1 MQDTPP
7 IFFTALRF
15 ACAGCFVVF
24 IPRPQIPLYK
34 LLLMGVF
41 LGGGMFALTF
51 VAMTLGLS
59 ASLAS
64 VLVHV
69 QAIFTILISM
79 AVFGERMNRRQLL
92 ALLVAAS
99 GIVVL
104 ALEFGHAGS
113 VAALVLILLA
123 ALSGGIGNNVMK
135 SLGQADMLRVSVWM
149 ATIPPLPLFALS
161 LVLEPQE
168 SLSALFATIT
178 WPTVVALIWSS
189 VLATVPGL
197 CDLGAIAGCLLI
209 SRSRTVLPSG
219 AGVRSGLVCSGPWR
233 EPLDATDHWWTAGFR
248 WSGTGALAVPQCA
261 GDHCLKFPDQVTS
274 PNWKTTTP
282 ASKDRRCH
290 FSDVTCN
297 QAAGLASGPLLPWAS
312 RRPRSAMNW
321 SNSALSL
328 ARRS

>member
-1 MQDTPP
+1 MTRRDIFLAVMAAFIWGATYPFSAIALQDTPP

-189 VLATVPGL
+189 VLATVLVFAIWGRLLVAYSSAAVAPFFLLVPVFGVALSALVLGENLSMLQIIGGL
-197 CDLGAIAGCLLI
+197 LVFAGLVLALWP
-209 SRSRTVLPSG
+209 SRS
-219 AGVRSGLVCSGPWR
+219 
-233 EPLDATDHWWTAGFR
+233 
-248 WSGTGALAVPQCA
+248 VPETI
-261 GDHCLKFPDQVTS
+261 V
-274 PNWKTTTP
+274 
-282 ASKDRRCH
+282 
-290 FSDVTCN
+290 
-297 QAAGLASGPLLPWAS
+297 
-312 RRPRSAMNW
+312 
-321 SNSALSL
+321 
-328 ARRS
+328 

>member
-1 MQDTPP
+1 MTRRDIFLAVMAAFIWGATYPFSAIALQDTPP

-189 VLATVPGL
+189 VLATVLVFAIWGRLLVAYSSAAVAPFFLLVPVFGVALSALVLGENLSMLQIIGGL
-197 CDLGAIAGCLLI
+197 LVFAGLVLALWP
-209 SRSRTVLPSG
+209 SRSVP
-219 AGVRSGLVCSGPWR
+219 
-233 EPLDATDHWWTAGFR
+233 
-248 WSGTGALAVPQCA
+248 GTIV
-261 GDHCLKFPDQVTS
+261 
-274 PNWKTTTP
+274 
-282 ASKDRRCH
+282 
-290 FSDVTCN
+290 
-297 QAAGLASGPLLPWAS
+297 
-312 RRPRSAMNW
+312 
-321 SNSALSL
+321 
-328 ARRS
+328 

>member
-1 MQDTPP
+1 MTRRDIFLAVMAAFIWGATYPFSAIALQDTPP

-34 LLLMGVF
+34 LLFMGVF

-99 GIVVL
+99 GILVL

-189 VLATVPGL
+189 VLATVLVFAIWGRLLVAYSSAAVAPFFLLVPVFGVALSALVLGENLSMLQIIGGL
-197 CDLGAIAGCLLI
+197 LVFAGLVLALWP
-209 SRSRTVLPSG
+209 SRS
-219 AGVRSGLVCSGPWR
+219 
-233 EPLDATDHWWTAGFR
+233 
-248 WSGTGALAVPQCA
+248 VPETI
-261 GDHCLKFPDQVTS
+261 V
-274 PNWKTTTP
+274 
-282 ASKDRRCH
+282 
-290 FSDVTCN
+290 
-297 QAAGLASGPLLPWAS
+297 
-312 RRPRSAMNW
+312 
-321 SNSALSL
+321 
-328 ARRS
+328 

>member
-1 MQDTPP
+1 MTRRDIFLAVMAAFIWGATYPFSAIALQDTPP

-34 LLLMGVF
+34 LLLMGAF

-189 VLATVPGL
+189 VLATVLVFAIWGRLLVAYSSAAVAPFFLLVPVFGVALSALVLGENLSMLQIIGGL
-197 CDLGAIAGCLLI
+197 LVFAGLVLALWP
-209 SRSRTVLPSG
+209 SRSVP
-219 AGVRSGLVCSGPWR
+219 
-233 EPLDATDHWWTAGFR
+233 
-248 WSGTGALAVPQCA
+248 GTIV
-261 GDHCLKFPDQVTS
+261 
-274 PNWKTTTP
+274 
-282 ASKDRRCH
+282 
-290 FSDVTCN
+290 
-297 QAAGLASGPLLPWAS
+297 
-312 RRPRSAMNW
+312 
-321 SNSALSL
+321 
-328 ARRS
+328 

>member
-1 MQDTPP
+1 MTRRDIFLAVMAAFIWGATYPFSAIALQDTPP

-34 LLLMGVF
+34 LLLMGAF

-189 VLATVPGL
+189 VLATVLVFAIWGRLLVAYSSAAVAPFFLLVPVFGVALSALVLGENLSMLQIIGGL
-197 CDLGAIAGCLLI
+197 LVFAGLVLALWP
-209 SRSRTVLPSG
+209 SRS
-219 AGVRSGLVCSGPWR
+219 
-233 EPLDATDHWWTAGFR
+233 
-248 WSGTGALAVPQCA
+248 VPETI
-261 GDHCLKFPDQVTS
+261 V
-274 PNWKTTTP
+274 
-282 ASKDRRCH
+282 
-290 FSDVTCN
+290 
-297 QAAGLASGPLLPWAS
+297 
-312 RRPRSAMNW
+312 
-321 SNSALSL
+321 
-328 ARRS
+328 